1 MMTDPIADML
11 IRIKNALQRRYQTVE
26 VPQSRLK
33 MQIAAILRDEGF
45 VEAVNVVAKK
55 PRSVMKIRLKYLQD
69 EQPVIHGLQRVS
81 RPGRR
86 VYAGYEDLKPV
97 EGGIGISILSTPA
110 GVMTDHQSRTRRV
123 GGEVLCRVW

>member
-11 IRIKNALQRRYQTVE
+11 IRITNALQRRYQTVE

-45 VEAVNVVAKK
+45 VESVNVTPKK
-55 PRSVMKIRLKYLQD
+55 PRSVMKIRLKYMAD
-69 EQPVIHGLQRVS
+69 EQPVIHGLKRVS

-86 VYAGYEDLKPV
+86 VYSGYQDLKPV

-110 GVMTDHQSRTRRV
+110 GVLTDHQSRQRRV

>member
-11 IRIKNALQRRYQTVE
+11 IRIKNALQRRYQSVE

-33 MQIAAILRDEGF
+33 MQIATILRDEGF
-45 VEAVNVVAKK
+45 VEAVNVVSRK
-55 PRSVMKIRLKYLQD
+55 PRPVIKIRLKYLAD
-69 EQPVIHGLQRVS
+69 EQPVIHGLTRVS

-86 VYAGYEDLKPV
+86 VYSGYEELKPV
-97 EGGIGISILSTPA
+97 EGGIGIAILSTPA
-110 GVMTDHQSRTRRV
+110 GLLTDHQSRQRRV